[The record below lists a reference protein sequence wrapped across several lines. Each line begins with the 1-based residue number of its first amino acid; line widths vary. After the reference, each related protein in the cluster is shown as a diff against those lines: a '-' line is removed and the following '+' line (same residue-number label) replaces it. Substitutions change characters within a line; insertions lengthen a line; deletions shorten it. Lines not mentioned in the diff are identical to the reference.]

1 MILNFSNFVERI
13 FESSKVDTALK
24 NKADKTG
31 ISKGILRQVYNR
43 GLAAWKT
50 GHRPGVGQHQWAMA
64 RVNSFATKGSGT
76 WGKADKDLAAK
87 VRKSGK
93 KKKKK

>member
-1 MILNFSNFVERI
+1 MKVFTFLEYIT
-13 FESSKVDTALK
+13 ESAKVDKALK
-24 NKADKTG
+24 NKAEKTG
-31 ISKGILRQVYNR
+31 IAKGVLRQVYNR
-43 GLAAWKT
+43 GLAAWRT

-76 WGKADKDLAAK
+76 WGGADKDLAAK
-87 VRKSGK
+87 ARKSK